1 MYFVYIQNTNYVF
14 VFKYIFSHSI
24 LYLYLNKQFQT
35 VFCIFFFNTFWF
47 ICAHLCPWH
56 SWAQEYFQKPL
67 LVNTIRSAIW
77 RCQLNLYHAKRKPYV
92 NMVQK
97 CCHVLWVK
105 AHSKFTFSKWKSIL
119 WSDESKLY
127 IPVGNHGRRFLQA
140 EEEGDLSACH
150 QCLVQKPASLIVWG
164 VHMCIR
170 YGSLHVLEGT
180 MIAER
185 YIKVLEQH
193 MLPSRGHL
201 FQGRPCVFQQDN
213 AKPMYCSYY
222 NSMAS

>member
-35 VFCIFFFNTFWF
+35 VFCIFIFNTFWF

-67 LVNTIRSAIW
+67 LVNTIRCAIW

-105 AHSKFTFSKWKSIL
+105 AHSKFTFSKWKTSPNVTFLLEITDAVSSRL
-119 WSDESKLY
+119 K
-127 IPVGNHGRRFLQA
+127 RRETFQ
-140 EEEGDLSACH
+140 
-150 QCLVQKPASLIVWG
+150 
-164 VHMCIR
+164 
-170 YGSLHVLEGT
+170 HV
-180 MIAER
+180 IS
-185 YIKVLEQH
+185 V
-193 MLPSRGHL
+193 
-201 FQGRPCVFQQDN
+201 
-213 AKPMYCSYY
+213 
-222 NSMAS
+222 